1 MCFFTLFVLFIDGLP
16 ALHMT
21 NLSQTKIKELVSLEA
36 KNKNLLPRRQAIF
49 PPWRN
54 CSEKSENLK

>member
-1 MCFFTLFVLFIDGLP
+1 MCFFTLLVLFIDSLP

-36 KNKNLLPRRQAIF
+36 KNKKLAPKETSYFFSHGETA
-49 PPWRN
+49 
-54 CSEKSENLK
+54 LKKVKI